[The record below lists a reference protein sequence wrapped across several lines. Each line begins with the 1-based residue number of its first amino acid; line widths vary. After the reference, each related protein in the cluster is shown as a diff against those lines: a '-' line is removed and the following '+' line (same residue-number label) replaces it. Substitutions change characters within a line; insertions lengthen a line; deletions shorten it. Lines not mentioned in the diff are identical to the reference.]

1 MLHTIKYSFLRLLRN
16 KEEIFWILCFPI
28 ILAIFFKAGF
38 SGIND
43 SEKISPIPVG
53 IVSENKENFESFKK
67 VAESLE
73 ENNDT
78 QLLKIQYI
86 SKEKAYELL
95 KSNKIDGILTVKDK
109 VTVTVSA
116 GMSDKAINQSILN
129 SIVKQYNTSKNAF
142 LEVAAKHP
150 EKLTSMISNTSEIQ
164 SKEISLTDR
173 KNSDTFTQYFYNL
186 LAMACLFTSMAGMRI
201 SIDNQGNLS
210 LLGSRRCISPTNK
223 LISVIGELIS
233 FTGFNFI
240 CNFIAYLFIVIVLK
254 IDLTP
259 HFPLAVLTL
268 FISTLTGISFGFF
281 VGAFS
286 SASENIKN
294 AICMSLSMLFCFMSG
309 LMIGNMKI
317 VVEKIFPVF
326 NKINPA
332 VLISDSF
339 YSLSVY
345 NTFERYCQNI
355 ITLVI
360 MITAFTIGGFLL
372 TRRKKYAS
380 L

>member
-28 ILAIFFKAGF
+28 ILAILFKAGF
-38 SGIND
+38 SGMTD

-53 IVSENKENFESFKK
+53 IISENKANFESFKK
-67 VAESLE
+67 IAESLE
-73 ENNDT
+73 ENHDK
-78 QLLKIQYI
+78 QLLKIQYV
-86 SKEKAYELL
+86 SKEKADELL
-95 KSNKIDGILTVKDK
+95 KAKKIDGILTVKDK

-116 GMSDKAINQSILN
+116 NMSDKAINQSILN
-129 SIVKQYNTSKNAF
+129 SIVKQYNISKDAF
-142 LEVAAKHP
+142 LEVATKHP
-150 EKLTSMISNTSEIQ
+150 EKLNAMISNSSEIQ
-164 SKEISLTDR
+164 NKEISLTDR

-201 SIDNQGNLS
+201 SINNQGNLS
-210 LLGSRRCISPTNK
+210 LLGSRRCIAPTHK
-223 LISVIGELIS
+223 LTSIIGELIS
-233 FTGFNFI
+233 FTGFNFV

-254 IDLTP
+254 IDLTS

-268 FISTLTGISFGFF
+268 FVSTLTGISFGFF

-286 SASENIKN
+286 SASENVKN

-309 LMIGNMKI
+309 LMIGNMKML
-317 VVEKIFPVF
+317 VEKICPLF

-345 NTFERYCQNI
+345 DTFDRYSQNI
-355 ITLVI
+355 VTLII
-360 MITAFTIGGFLL
+360 MITIFTLGGFLL

>member
-53 IVSENKENFESFKK
+53 IVSENKENFEAFKK

-73 ENNDT
+73 ENKDV
-78 QLLKIQYI
+78 QLLKIQYV
-86 SKEKAYELL
+86 SSEKADKLL
-95 KSNKIDGILTVKDK
+95 KAKKIDGIITVKDK

-129 SIVKQYNTSKNAF
+129 SIVKQYNTSKDAF

-150 EKLTSMISNTSEIQ
+150 EKLTSIIANTSQIE

-201 SIDNQGNLS
+201 SIDNQ
-210 LLGSRRCISPTNK
+210 
-223 LISVIGELIS
+223 
-233 FTGFNFI
+233 
-240 CNFIAYLFIVIVLK
+240 
-254 IDLTP
+254 
-259 HFPLAVLTL
+259 
-268 FISTLTGISFGFF
+268 
-281 VGAFS
+281 
-286 SASENIKN
+286 
-294 AICMSLSMLFCFMSG
+294 
-309 LMIGNMKI
+309 
-317 VVEKIFPVF
+317 
-326 NKINPA
+326 
-332 VLISDSF
+332 
-339 YSLSVY
+339 
-345 NTFERYCQNI
+345 
-355 ITLVI
+355 
-360 MITAFTIGGFLL
+360 
-372 TRRKKYAS
+372 
-380 L
+380 

>member
-53 IVSENKENFESFKK
+53 IVSENKENFEAFKK

-73 ENNDT
+73 ENKDV
-78 QLLKIQYI
+78 QLLKIQYV
-86 SKEKAYELL
+86 SSEKADKLL
-95 KSNKIDGILTVKDK
+95 KAKKIDGIITVKDK

-129 SIVKQYNTSKNAF
+129 SIVKQYNTSKDAF

-150 EKLTSMISNTSEIQ
+150 EKLTSIIANTSQIE

-223 LISVIGELIS
+223 LTSIIGELIRFQKEFRS
-233 FTGFNFI
+233 LHNRLNCI
-240 CNFIAYLFIVIVLK
+240 EI
-254 IDLTP
+254 
-259 HFPLAVLTL
+259 TL
-268 FISTLTGISFGFF
+268 
-281 VGAFS
+281 
-286 SASENIKN
+286 
-294 AICMSLSMLFCFMSG
+294 SLLC
-309 LMIGNMKI
+309 
-317 VVEKIFPVF
+317 
-326 NKINPA
+326 
-332 VLISDSF
+332 LISKDMAE
-339 YSLSVY
+339 V
-345 NTFERYCQNI
+345 
-355 ITLVI
+355 
-360 MITAFTIGGFLL
+360 
-372 TRRKKYAS
+372 
-380 L
+380 